1 MKVRRPKTS
10 AGILLYRDGR
20 AGPEVFLVH
29 PGGPFWA
36 HKDAGAWSI
45 PKGEYGAG
53 EDPLEAA
60 RRELLEETGAEV
72 PGPFTALRPVR
83 QTGGKV
89 VTVWAARGHLDPS
102 QLRSNTF
109 SLEWPPRSGVQCQF
123 PEVDRG
129 AWFTLD
135 EARGR
140 LLASQ
145 RPLLEE
151 LGRVLGSGSEHSPS
165 D

>member
-1 MKVRRPKTS
+1 MTAKRSRAS
-10 AGILLYRDGR
+10 AGVLLYRDGLE
-20 AGPEVFLVH
+20 GPEVFLIH

-53 EDPLEAA
+53 EDPLQVAQ
-60 RRELLEETGAEV
+60 REFLEETGVAAQ
-72 PGPFTALRPVR
+72 GPFVALRPVR
-83 QTGGKV
+83 QSGGKV
-89 VTVWAARGHLDPS
+89 VTAWAARGNLDPA

-109 SLEWPPRSGVQCQF
+109 SLEWPPRSGVQREF

-129 AWFTLD
+129 AWFSLA
-135 EARGR
+135 EARVR

-151 LGRVLGSGSEHSPS
+151 LALALTSGSEHSKTE
-165 D
+165 

>member
-1 MKVRRPKTS
+1 MKARRSRAS

-36 HKDAGAWSI
+36 RKDAGAWSI

-60 RRELLEETGAEV
+60 QREVLEETGAEV
-72 PGPFTALRPVR
+72 GGPFTALRPVR
-83 QTGGKV
+83 QAGGKV
-89 VTVWAARGHLDPS
+89 VTAWAARGDLDPA

-109 SLEWPPRSGVQCQF
+109 SLEWPPRSGVQREF
-123 PEVDRG
+123 PEIDRG
-129 AWFTLD
+129 AWFTLE

-151 LGRVLGSGSEHSPS
+151 LARLLGGGGEHSPPE
-165 D
+165 